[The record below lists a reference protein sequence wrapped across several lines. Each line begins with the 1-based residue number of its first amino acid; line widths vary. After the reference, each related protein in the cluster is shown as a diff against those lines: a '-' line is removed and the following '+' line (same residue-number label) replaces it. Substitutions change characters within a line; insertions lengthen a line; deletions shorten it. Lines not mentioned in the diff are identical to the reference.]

1 MAKRLKIGK
10 KMLYLSHYLTFTRNE
25 EPLHKSV
32 INLHG
37 HLHTTEIFYENRI
50 NMVNVCCDAWGC
62 RPVEI
67 EEIFDVIKNKKQ
79 EYAKQ
84 NNEIYAIE
92 RE

>member
-1 MAKRLKIGK
+1 
-10 KMLYLSHYLTFTRNE
+10 
-25 EPLHKSV
+25 
-32 INLHG
+32 
-37 HLHTTEIFYENRI
+37 
-50 NMVNVCCDAWGC
+50 MVNVCCDAWGC